1 MTNSDDLYGMELDR
15 RLTAERALTAVVE
28 VVEAYESCGPKQQ
41 STRDVL
47 AAVRAAFEG
56 AVLHGLDNCSQAPAR
71 ALRDAARFFEVE
83 MSRAWGGD
91 AQWLTTGKRVA
102 GVVADV
108 LREEAADLD
117 ADRVAGVRRELS
129 EEPCPA
135 CGGSMRFCECMD
147 DSFAAVPR
155 PLGPDGFTPLVS
167 ESVENARKAEQAER
181 RAEEAEYHIEQ
192 LREARDSAE
201 RRAER
206 IEARAVELA
215 TERDAA
221 LVRIARAERLIDS
234 WEHDAPDHSNP
245 VFIGR
250 LRECLRR
257 DPVPIRLRGDECNH
271 QWLDRPESDSRECLI
286 CGTEA
291 DG

>member
-1 MTNSDDLYGMELDR
+1 MRDQPKWEGKQACPECGRVTYSFLH
-15 RLTAERALTAVVE
+15 
-28 VVEAYESCGPKQQ
+28 SCP
-41 STRDVL
+41 
-47 AAVRAAFEG
+47 
-56 AVLHGLDNCSQAPAR
+56 
-71 ALRDAARFFEVE
+71 
-83 MSRAWGGD
+83 
-91 AQWLTTGKRVA
+91 
-102 GVVADV
+102 GVPQ
-108 LREEAADLD
+108 RPP
-117 ADRVAGVRRELS
+117 RHS
-129 EEPCPA
+129 
-135 CGGSMRFCECMD
+135 
-147 DSFAAVPR
+147 VP
-155 PLGPDGFTPLVS
+155 S
-167 ESVENARKAEQAER
+167 ESD
-181 RAEEAEYHIEQ
+181 AEEAEYHIEQ